1 MRATVAALML
11 SLAVLAGCSTIS
23 PGSAPDTWSYP
34 LEARRL
40 PRPASPAAMLHPA
53 SADASRF
60 LQQATFG
67 PKLGEIE
74 ALTRADF
81 NSWLNAQFNTRQTL
95 FLKDIEP
102 EYLKLEKGKNL
113 HQDLFFRT
121 FWKHAATAPDQ
132 LRQRMAFALSEIFVI
147 SFEGMLDVKIR
158 GVASYWDMLG
168 RNAFGDFRTL
178 LEEASRHP
186 MMGIYL
192 SHLKNQKED
201 PAKGRVPD
209 ENFAREVMQL
219 FSIGLYELDI
229 DGTLKLRDGKPVE
242 TYDNEDITGLAKVFT
257 GFSHGG
263 PGTTDA
269 DFNNQGR
276 EPRWDILPMK
286 GYPKFHSTSQKSF
299 LGTTIKPQT
308 IADPEG
314 DLKIAIDRLFNHP
327 NVGPF
332 FGKQLIQ
339 RLVTSNPSP
348 AYAKRV
354 AQVFNDNGVGVRGD
368 LQAVI
373 RAVLLDPEARQDNPN
388 NSGKLREPVLRLSQ
402 WMRAFNARSTSGDFL
417 IGNTDNPGVSLGQSP
432 LRSASVFNFF
442 RPGYTPPG
450 TAIARANL
458 VAPEMQI
465 VSESSVAGYAN
476 FIQTTIEAGVGRA
489 EGGKR
494 DVQADYSAQMAIADS
509 AEKLVDTL
517 DLLLT
522 GKRLS
527 AASRTR
533 IVDAVTAISIPANNP
548 ANAETARRNRVR
560 LATLLI
566 MVSPEYLVQK

>member
-1 MRATVAALML
+1 MRAAVASLIL
-11 SLAVLAGCSTIS
+11 SLTVLAACSTIN
-23 PGSAPDTWSYP
+23 PGTPPDKWSYP

-40 PRPASPAAMLHPA
+40 PRPASTAALAHPGP
-53 SADASRF
+53 ADASRF

-67 PKLGEIE
+67 PRPDEIE

-81 NSWLNAQFNTRQTL
+81 NGWLDTQFNTRQTL
-95 FLKDIEP
+95 FLNDIEP
-102 EYLKLEKGKNL
+102 EHLKLEKGKNL

-178 LEEASRHP
+178 LEEVSRHP

-219 FSIGLYELDI
+219 FSIGLYELNI

-257 GFSHGG
+257 GFSYGG
-263 PGTTDA
+263 PGTSEA

-299 LGTTIKPQT
+299 LGATIKPQT
-308 IADPEG
+308 VADPEG
-314 DLKIAIDRLFNHP
+314 DLKIAMDRLFNHP

-348 AYAKRV
+348 AYVKRV
-354 AQVFNDNGVGVRGD
+354 ALAFNDNGAGVRGD
-368 LQAVI
+368 MQAVV
-373 RAVLLDPEARQDNPN
+373 RAVLLDPEARQAG
-388 NSGKLREPVLRLSQ
+388 SGKLREPVLRLTQ
-402 WMRAFNARSTSGDFL
+402 WMRAFNARSASGDYL
-417 IGNTDNPGVSLGQSP
+417 IGNTDNPGFSLGQSP
-432 LRSASVFNFF
+432 LRSPTVFNFY

-465 VSESSVAGYAN
+465 ISESSVAGYAN

-494 DVQADYSAQMAIADS
+494 DVQADYSAQLAIADS
-509 AEKLVDTL
+509 AEKLVDAL

-527 AASRTR
+527 AISRTR
-533 IVDAVTAISIPANNP
+533 IVDAVSSIGIPANNP
-548 ANAETARRNRVR
+548 ANAETAKRNRVR

-566 MVSPEYLVQK
+566 MVSPDYLVQK

>member
-1 MRATVAALML
+1 MRATLAALIL
-11 SLAVLAGCSTIS
+11 SLAGLAACSTLS
-23 PGSAPDTWSYP
+23 PGTPPDKWSYP

-40 PRPASPAAMLHPA
+40 PRPSSTAATPHPTA
-53 SADASRF
+53 ADASRV
-60 LQQATFG
+60 LQQTTFG
-67 PKLGEIE
+67 PRPDEID
-74 ALTRADF
+74 ALARSDF
-81 NSWLNAQFNTRQTL
+81 NSWLSAQFETRQTL
-95 FLKDIEP
+95 FLNDIEP
-102 EYLKLEKGKNL
+102 EHLKLEKGKNL
-113 HQDLFFRT
+113 NQELFFRT

-178 LEEASRHP
+178 LDEVSRHP

-219 FSIGLYELDI
+219 FSIGLYELNI
-229 DGTLKLRDGKPVE
+229 DGTLKLRDGKPIE

-257 GFSHGG
+257 GFSYGG
-263 PGTTDA
+263 PGLTDPH
-269 DFNNQGR
+269 FHNQGL

-286 GYPKFHSTSQKSF
+286 GYPKFHSANQKSF
-299 LGTTIKPQT
+299 LGTIIKPQA
-308 IADPEG
+308 ISDPEG
-314 DLKIAIDRLFNHP
+314 DLKNAIDRLFNHP

-348 AYAKRV
+348 AYVKRV
-354 AQVFNDNGVGVRGD
+354 ALAFNDNGVGVRGD
-368 LQAVI
+368 MQAVI
-373 RAVLLDPEARQDNPN
+373 RAVLLDPEARQSNSD

-402 WMRAFNARSTSGDFL
+402 WMRAFNARSASGDFL
-417 IGNTDNPGVSLGQSP
+417 IGNTDNPGFSLGQSP
-432 LRSASVFNFF
+432 LRSPTVFNFY
-442 RPGYTPPG
+442 RPGYVPPG
-450 TAIARANL
+450 TAMARANQ

-494 DVQADYSAQMAIADS
+494 DVQADYSTQLPLADS
-509 AEKLVDTL
+509 PEISVDAL

-527 AASRTR
+527 VASRTR
-533 IVDAVTAISIPANNP
+533 IVDAVTAISLPANKP
-548 ANAETARRNRVR
+548 ANAEAAKRNRVR
-560 LATLLI
+560 LAALLI
-566 MVSPEYLVQK
+566 MVSPDYLVQK

>member
-1 MRATVAALML
+1 ML
-11 SLAVLAGCSTIS
+11 SLAMLAGCSTIS
-23 PGSAPDTWSYP
+23 PGAPPDKWSYP
-34 LEARRL
+34 LEARHL
-40 PRPASPAAMLHPA
+40 PRPASPVLLTHPTP
-53 SADASRF
+53 ADASRF

-67 PKLGEIE
+67 PRPDEIE
-74 ALTRADF
+74 ALTRSDF
-81 NSWLNAQFNTRQTL
+81 NRWLNTQFDTRQTL

-102 EYLKLEKGKNL
+102 EHLKLEKGKNL
-113 HQDLFFRT
+113 NQELFFRT

-178 LEEASRHP
+178 LEEVSRHP

-219 FSIGLYELDI
+219 FSIGLYELNI
-229 DGTLKLRDGKPVE
+229 DGTLKLRDGKPIE
-242 TYDNEDITGLAKVFT
+242 SYDNEDITGLAKVFT
-257 GFSHGG
+257 GFSYGG
-263 PGTTDA
+263 PGVTDPH
-269 DFNNQGR
+269 FHNQGL

-286 GYPKFHSTSQKSF
+286 GYPKFHSTSPKDF

-339 RLVTSNPSP
+339 RLVSSNPSP
-348 AYAKRV
+348 AYVKRV
-354 AQVFNDNGVGVRGD
+354 ALAFNDNGAGVRGD
-368 LQAVI
+368 MQAVV
-373 RAVLLDPEARQDNPN
+373 RAVLLDLEARQDNP
-388 NSGKLREPVLRLSQ
+388 GKLREPVLRLSQ

-417 IGNTDNPGVSLGQSP
+417 IGNTDNPGFSLGQSP
-432 LRSASVFNFF
+432 LRSPTVFNFY
-442 RPGYTPPG
+442 RPGYAPPG

-509 AEKLVDTL
+509 AEKLVDAL

-527 AASRTR
+527 TASRTR
-533 IVDAVTAISIPANNP
+533 IVDAVTTISIPANNP
-548 ANAETARRNRVR
+548 ANVEAAKRNRVR

-566 MVSPEYLVQK
+566 MVSPDYLVQK

>member
-1 MRATVAALML
+1 MRATIAALMT
-11 SLAVLAGCSTIS
+11 SLAVLAACSTVN
-23 PGSAPDTWSYP
+23 PGAPPDKWSYP
-34 LEARRL
+34 LEARHL
-40 PRPASPAAMLHPA
+40 QRPAQPAMLARPTPA
-53 SADASRF
+53 EASRF

-67 PKLGEIE
+67 PRPDDID
-74 ALTRADF
+74 ALTRSDF
-81 NSWLNAQFNTRQTL
+81 NHWINTQFNTRQTL
-95 FLKDIEP
+95 FLTDIEP
-102 EYLKLEKGKNL
+102 EHLKLEKGKNL
-113 HQDLFFRT
+113 NQELFFRT

-132 LRQRMAFALSEIFVI
+132 LRQRMALALSEIFVI

-168 RNAFGDFRTL
+168 RNVFGDFRTL
-178 LEEASRHP
+178 LEEVSRHP

-219 FSIGLYELDI
+219 FSIGLYELNN
-229 DGTLKLRDGKPVE
+229 DGTLKLRDGKPIE

-257 GFSHGG
+257 GFSYGG
-263 PGTTDA
+263 PGVTDPH
-269 DFNNQGR
+269 FHNQGL

-286 GYPKFHSTSQKSF
+286 GYPKFHSTSQKNF
-299 LGTTIKPQT
+299 LGTTITPQT
-308 IADPEG
+308 KADPEG
-314 DLKIAIDRLFNHP
+314 DLKVAIDRLFNHP

-348 AYAKRV
+348 AYVKRV
-354 AQVFNDNGVGVRGD
+354 AQAFNDNGVGVRGD
-368 LQAVI
+368 MQEVI
-373 RAVLLDPEARQDNPN
+373 RAVLLDPEARQGS
-388 NSGKLREPVLRLSQ
+388 SGKLREPVLRLSQ
-402 WMRAFNARSTSGDFL
+402 WMRAFNARSASGDYL
-417 IGNTDNPGVSLGQSP
+417 IGNTDNPGFSLGQSP
-432 LRSASVFNFF
+432 LRSPTVFNFY

-450 TAIARANL
+450 TSIARANL

-476 FIQTTIEAGVGRA
+476 FIQTTIEAGVGRS

-509 AEKLVDTL
+509 AEKLVDSL

-527 AASRTR
+527 TASRTR
-533 IVDAVTAISIPANNP
+533 IVDAVTAISVPSNNP
-548 ANAETARRNRVR
+548 ANAETAKRNRVR

-566 MVSPEYLVQK
+566 MVSPDYLVQK